1 MISEGV
7 VAVSYGAS
15 AEDIGRTSHAH
26 VRLLF
31 SVYVAR
37 LYFIVA
43 SRHLAKHSRKQL
55 WQHTVSPFMYRAAS
69 VLRLRIL
76 WSLLNRGNEWIFPL
90 KCDKV
95 NNRVNVGCWGKLQVV

>member
-7 VAVSYGAS
+7 VAISYGAS

-26 VRLLF
+26 VRLFF

-55 WQHTVSPFMYRAAS
+55 WQHTVSLFMYRALTA
-69 VLRLRIL
+69 LRLRIL
-76 WSLLNRGNEWIFPL
+76 WNLLNRDNEWIFSM
-90 KCDKV
+90 KCDK
-95 NNRVNVGCWGKLQVV
+95 NGE